1 MIRFEAALFVLVV
14 ERLKTMAETVKE
26 ANLADSPDEGKELVN
41 RLLEDITKHI
51 SILPSASDFDLK
63 IFMLRHRLN
72 ETAMN
77 TQELGILLEALHQDI
92 CADLLKLAFLLIPER
107 KVELLDQI
115 KPPFGKDVAKVFP
128 GAKSDIAAASRC
140 LALDEW
146 TASVFHSMRVLEH
159 ALRRFAAEL
168 NLSATYEENWHN
180 IIDKVESTIKKA
192 QNAPRSPTKAETLK
206 LYSNAAVN
214 FRYFKD
220 AWRNHVS
227 HSKETYGE
235 LEATT
240 IYNHVRDFLQVLA
253 SNLGQTP

>member
-180 IIDKVESTIKKA
+180 IIDKVESTIKKHRTLHVA
-192 QNAPRSPTKAETLK
+192 RPRQK
-206 LYSNAAVN
+206 
-214 FRYFKD
+214 
-220 AWRNHVS
+220 H
-227 HSKETYGE
+227 
-235 LEATT
+235 
-240 IYNHVRDFLQVLA
+240 
-253 SNLGQTP
+253 